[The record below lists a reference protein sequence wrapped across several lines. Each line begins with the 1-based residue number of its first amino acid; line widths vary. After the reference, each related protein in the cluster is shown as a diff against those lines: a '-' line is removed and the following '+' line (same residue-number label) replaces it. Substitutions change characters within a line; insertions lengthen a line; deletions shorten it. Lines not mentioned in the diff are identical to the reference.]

1 MKGSWQKQK
10 PKQKAGGRAFE
21 CEEECGRERERER
34 EKKSRWNETKIERVM
49 GLAEGTFFQISISI
63 GK

>member
-1 MKGSWQKQK
+1 MEKQTDE
-10 PKQKAGGRAFE
+10 GGQ
-21 CEEECGRERERER
+21 RERKKERER

-49 GLAEGTFFQISISI
+49 GLADSTFFQISISI